1 MCARHQEFKNSSSS
15 IKGKTNVQQEDEVAS
30 AHLDKKRCEQQDV
43 DLPMNF
49 SPAKD
54 NLFPKDEPGP
64 ELGMCSKASSCICS
78 VIYTYLD
85 SLM

>member
-1 MCARHQEFKNSSSS
+1 VPASETSFKNSSSS
-15 IKGKTNVQQEDEVAS
+15 IKGKTNGQHEDEVAS
-30 AHLDKKRCEQQDV
+30 VHLEKKRCEQQDV

-78 VIYTYLD
+78 LIYTYLD